1 MMQIGEA
8 AERVGLSLRTIRHWD
23 EVGLVVP
30 SARSNGGFRLYTETD
45 IERLALVKTLKP
57 LDFSL
62 EQMRE
67 LLATTD
73 ALAADCGT
81 DEAVTEDLLGRVAM
95 YQAAASS
102 RIETLRA
109 HIQSLETL
117 SRELH
122 RQAVDCARRRETV
135 RIAHSARSGADD

>member
-8 AERVGLSLRTIRHWD
+8 ADRVGLSLRTIRHWD

-30 SARSNGGFRLYTETD
+30 SARSTGGFRLYTEAD

-81 DEAVTEDLLGRVAM
+81 DDATTEDLLGRVAM

-102 RIETLRA
+102 RIEALRA
-109 HIQSLETL
+109 QIQGLETL
-117 SRELH
+117 LGELR
-122 RQAVDCARRRETV
+122 RQAVDGAQRRETV